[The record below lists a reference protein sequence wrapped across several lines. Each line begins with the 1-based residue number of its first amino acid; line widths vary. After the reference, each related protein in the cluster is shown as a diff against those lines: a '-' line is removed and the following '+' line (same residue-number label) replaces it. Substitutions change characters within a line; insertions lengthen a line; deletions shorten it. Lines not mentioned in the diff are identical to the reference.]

1 MADRND
7 EWLSVVLDN
16 GLHLLKQ
23 FAQGISL
30 PQWLAP
36 LSMVGVVS
44 ILDKLLPSVQKG
56 SLLAGLGS
64 YLLIG
69 ILIVNLLA
77 LSLFLYLPGKWV
89 TSTTPA
95 VAQSGR
101 VLLKLLL
108 MGCLVV
114 LKNLVTFSLKVVF
127 DVIVLLFAVLT
138 YPPRETTC
146 QIAAH
151 C

>member
-1 MADRND
+1 MADQSG
-7 EWLSVVLDN
+7 EWLSVVVNN
-16 GLHLLKQ
+16 GFHLLKQ
-23 FAQGISL
+23 FTQGICL
-30 PQWLAP
+30 PRWLAP
-36 LSMVGVVS
+36 LGMVGVLS
-44 ILDKLLPSVQKG
+44 ALDKLLPSMQKG
-56 SLLAGLGS
+56 SFLAGIGS

-77 LSLFLYLPGKWV
+77 LSFFLYLPGQFI

-101 VLLKLLL
+101 TLLKLLL

-114 LKNLVTFSLKVVF
+114 VKNVVVQSLKLAF
-127 DVIVLLFAVLT
+127 DLIVLLFAALT
-138 YPPRETTC
+138 YPPREAN

>member
-1 MADRND
+1 MADQSD
-7 EWLSVVLDN
+7 EWLSVVVNN
-16 GLHLLKQ
+16 GFHLLKQ
-23 FAQGISL
+23 FTQGICL
-30 PQWLAP
+30 PRWLAP
-36 LSMVGVVS
+36 LGMVGVLS
-44 ILDKLLPSVQKG
+44 ALDKLLPSMQKG
-56 SLLAGLGS
+56 SFLASIGS

-77 LSLFLYLPGKWV
+77 LSFFLYLPGQFV

-101 VLLKLLL
+101 TLLKLLL

-114 LKNLVTFSLKVVF
+114 VKNVVVQSLKLAF
-127 DVIVLLFAVLT
+127 DLIVLLFVALT
-138 YPPRETTC
+138 YPPREAN

>member
-1 MADRND
+1 MADQSG
-7 EWLSVVLDN
+7 EWLSVVVNN
-16 GLHLLKQ
+16 GFHLLKQ
-23 FAQGISL
+23 FTEGMSL
-30 PQWLAP
+30 PRWLAP
-36 LSMVGVVS
+36 LSMVGVLS
-44 ILDKLLPSVQKG
+44 TLDKLLPSMQKG
-56 SLLAGLGS
+56 SFLAGLGS

-77 LSLFLYLPGKWV
+77 LSLFLYLPGKLV

-101 VLLKLLL
+101 TLLKLLL

-114 LKNLVTFSLKVVF
+114 VKNVVIHSLKLAF
-127 DVIVLLFAVLT
+127 DLTVLLIAALT
-138 YPPRETTC
+138 YPPREAS